1 MQENHATFLAL
12 GSNLPAS
19 YASSVDLL
27 HAAIAAIAETRVR
40 VSAVSS
46 FYRTQ
51 PLGPS
56 QPDYVNLVLRVDT
69 SLGARGLLRE
79 MQRVEASFGRVRS
92 VKWGP
97 RTLDIDLISMPVWLA
112 GPDPILPH
120 TQMHKRGFVLYPLYE
135 IAPGWRHP
143 VLGQP
148 ICQLIRSLPPRA
160 RAGVERLP

>member
-1 MQENHATFLAL
+1 M
-12 GSNLPAS
+12 
-19 YASSVDLL
+19 

-97 RTLDIDLISMPVWLA
+97 RSLDIDLISMPVGLA
-112 GPDPILPH
+112 GPNPILPH